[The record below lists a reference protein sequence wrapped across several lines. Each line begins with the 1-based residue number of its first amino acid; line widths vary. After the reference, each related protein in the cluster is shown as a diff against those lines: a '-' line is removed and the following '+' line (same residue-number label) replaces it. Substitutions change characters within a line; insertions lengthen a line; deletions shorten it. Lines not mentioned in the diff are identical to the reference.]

1 MRPTYTFSII
11 ILLALSSYA
20 WGYGTSKSSNSKT
33 KVKKATITKPILS
46 TPIIQPTND
55 TQTTT
60 VINQST
66 TQETP
71 TTQDDSFVH
80 TIAARGTIGLS
91 FNSYS
96 TNENPNNFAIEGTT
110 EISKNLDSGSI
121 VTNLALLYDNNDDNR
136 RYLMLNEAYFKTKI
150 DRTAI
155 LIGRNIRNWGVMEAY
170 SSSDIF
176 NTKNYLSD
184 SFDMSSKYGALNM
197 EYTYSYDD
205 SKISLITKFEENKQP
220 YPASDNIYNYL
231 PLPYNGELKT
241 EKSNHRPTIY
251 MKYSGTYNEA
261 FGVDYSIVAQNGYDN
276 KRYFNYANATQT
288 SLEQHA
294 YLVNKALFFGNAT
307 YKNFIFKF
315 ETAYTDVLNDLAISD
330 YTQTSI
336 GLEYLPSQS
345 INGAELRLL
354 LEYYNYTYQDKEK
367 LKNQDFSEIFNN
379 DLFIGVQSSFGD
391 AGSSEI
397 KGGVLYDF
405 TNHEQTY
412 VLNFGTR
419 MKENYRLSM
428 EWMVISPGDDLQTAI
443 GQMGQFNQVTFRANY
458 FF

>member
-1 MRPTYTFSII
+1 MRHTCTFSVIA
-11 ILLALSSYA
+11 LLALSSCA
-20 WGYGTSKSSNSKT
+20 WGYGTSKSSTTKT
-33 KVKKATITKPILS
+33 KEKPVTITKPILS
-46 TPIIQPTND
+46 TPIVQPIDDN
-55 TQTTT
+55 QTTAI
-60 VINQST
+60 INQPII
-66 TQETP
+66 QETP
-71 TTQDDSFVH
+71 VTNDDSFMH

-96 TNENPNNFAIEGTT
+96 TDENPDNFAIEGNT
-110 EISKNLDSGSI
+110 EITKNLDAGTL
-121 VTNLALLYDNNDDNR
+121 VANLALLYDTNDDNR
-136 RYLMLNEAYFKTKI
+136 RYLMLNEAYFKTKV
-150 DRTAI
+150 DNSTF

-170 SSSDIF
+170 STSDVF

-184 SFDMSSKYGALNM
+184 SFDMSSKYGALNA
-197 EYTYSYDD
+197 EYTYAYDD
-205 SKISLITKFEENKQP
+205 TKVSLIAKFEENEQP

-231 PLPYNGELKT
+231 PLPYDGELKT
-241 EKSNHRPTIY
+241 EKNNHRPTVY
-251 MKYSGTYNEA
+251 LKYSGTFNDA
-261 FGVDYSIVAQNGYDN
+261 LGADYSIVAQNGYDN
-276 KRYFNYANATQT
+276 KRYFDYADATQT

-294 YLVNKALFFGNAT
+294 YLVNKALFFGNIT
-307 YKNFIFKF
+307 YENIIVKL
-315 ETAYTDVLNDLAISD
+315 EAAYTDVLNDTTISD
-330 YTQTSI
+330 YTQASV

-354 LEYYNYTYQDKEK
+354 LEYYNYTYQDKDK
-367 LKNQDFSEIFNN
+367 LENQDFSEMFNN
-379 DLFIGVQSSFGD
+379 DLFVGIQSSFGD

-428 EWMVISPGDDLQTAI
+428 EWMVISPGDDPLTAI

>member
-1 MRPTYTFSII
+1 
-11 ILLALSSYA
+11 
-20 WGYGTSKSSNSKT
+20 
-33 KVKKATITKPILS
+33 
-46 TPIIQPTND
+46 
-55 TQTTT
+55 
-60 VINQST
+60 
-66 TQETP
+66 
-71 TTQDDSFVH
+71 
-80 TIAARGTIGLS
+80 
-91 FNSYS
+91 
-96 TNENPNNFAIEGTT
+96 
-110 EISKNLDSGSI
+110 
-121 VTNLALLYDNNDDNR
+121 
-136 RYLMLNEAYFKTKI
+136 
-150 DRTAI
+150 
-155 LIGRNIRNWGVMEAY
+155 
-170 SSSDIF
+170 
-176 NTKNYLSD
+176 
-184 SFDMSSKYGALNM
+184 MSSKYGALNM